1 MFYPVWVNL
10 EGFMKM
16 KLRTPT
22 TEEVKAMDFSSWGTW
37 ECGVS
42 TFPWS
47 YDATETCYILDG
59 HATVEA
65 SGEKVEFKKG
75 DIVVFPKGLSCTW
88 TVIKPIKK
96 YYKFS

>member
-1 MFYPVWVNL
+1 
-10 EGFMKM
+10 MKISVT
-16 KLRTPT
+16 TPT
-22 TEEVKAMDFSSWGTW
+22 KDEFDKMDFSSWGTW

-59 HATVEA
+59 HAKVET
-65 SGEKVEFKKG
+65 SDQKVEFKKG
-75 DIVVFPKGLSCTW
+75 DMVVFPNGLACTW

-96 YYKFS
+96 YYKFD